1 MTAKDY
7 ALSEQM
13 TDYLCNFA
21 KRGNPNADYHP
32 EWTDAQSSNNKVMVI
47 GEGATKMAK
56 PSMLKMIKTMLTNKA
71 VGE

>member
-1 MTAKDY
+1 MTEKDY

-21 KRGNPNADYHP
+21 KSGNPNTDVHP

-47 GEGATKMAK
+47 GEGNTQMAK